1 MSIRFLEDG
10 ASRCA
15 TLVRIPRLNEKLG
28 PQDTARHPVR
38 LLVTDDLRRNR
49 LTVFFRL
56 LLALPHFLWLTLW
69 GVFALVTAV
78 INWFATVFAGCS
90 PPRLHA
96 FLSAYLR
103 YSTHVTAYTF
113 LIADPFPGFSDKDAY
128 SVDLEID
135 PPKSQ
140 NRWTVVFRIVL
151 AIPALLI
158 TQVLRN
164 LSGLLATFSWF
175 VALVLGRVPE
185 GIRNFAAFALRY
197 ETQTYAYIGLLTSRY
212 PSFNLDITA

>member
-1 MSIRFLEDG
+1 M
-10 ASRCA
+10 
-15 TLVRIPRLNEKLG
+15 NEELG
-28 PQDTARHPVR
+28 PQNTARHPVR

-56 LLALPHFLWLTLW
+56 LFATPHFLWLTLW
-69 GVFALVTAV
+69 GVLALVIAV
-78 INWFATVFAGCS
+78 INWFATLFAGRS
-90 PPRLHA
+90 PSGLHA

-103 YSTHVTAYTF
+103 YSTHVSAYTF
-113 LIADPFPGFSDKDAY
+113 LIADPFPGFSGKDAY
-128 SVDLEID
+128 PVDLEID
-135 PPKSQ
+135 PPESQ
-140 NRWTVVFRIVL
+140 NRWTVAFRIIL

-164 LSGLLATFSWF
+164 LSQLLAIFSWF

-197 ETQTYAYIGLLTSRY
+197 ESQTYAYLGLLSSRY
-212 PSFNLDITA
+212 PSFNLEIAA